1 MNVKLW
7 HALVFVV
14 ALVAFSIARAP
25 ASLLAPQRENEFTY
39 ERALGTIWS
48 GRLEGVRFG
57 ALNGGAL
64 TWRLPLGGLF
74 QGKIDAPVSLAD
86 GDVVGEG
93 RYLVNMSGDRRLIV
107 TNLRVAGLPL
117 GDVVL
122 PGETTVTGF
131 DVFFDAG
138 ACARAEGQVNSDV
151 LVRAGQTLGFE
162 GPPLSGPVSCE
173 GEDAVVALTGEN
185 ASGDAVLAVV
195 RLKGDGQ
202 GVWRLSVRSDKPE
215 AQIALAAAGFTV
227 EPEAG
232 EANFSEEITWLPF

>member
-1 MNVKLW
+1 MSVKLW
-7 HALVFVV
+7 HVLVFVV

-39 ERALGTIWS
+39 ERALGTIWN
-48 GRLEGVRFG
+48 GRLEGVRLG
-57 ALNGGAL
+57 ALDGGAV
-64 TWRLPLGGLF
+64 TWRLPLGDML
-74 QGKIDAPVSLAD
+74 QGKLAAPISIAD

-93 RYLVNMSGDRRLIV
+93 QYLVTIFGDRRLV
-107 TNLRVAGLPL
+107 VANLRVTGLPL
-117 GDVVL
+117 GDIVL
-122 PGETTVTGF
+122 SGETTITGF
-131 DVFFDAG
+131 DVFFDG
-138 ACARAEGQVNSDV
+138 GVCMRAAGQVSSDV

-162 GPPLSGPVSCE
+162 GPPLSGVVNCE

-185 ASGDAVLAVV
+185 GGGDAVLAVV

-227 EPEAG
+227 APGEG
-232 EANFSEEITWLPF
+232 EANFSEDITWLPF